1 MKRQQRGVAL
11 ITAVLMVALATI
23 IAVGIGFKG
32 YLQQRRAFTVF
43 ALDQGFQVA
52 LGAEAMAADT
62 LMNADLKQ
70 TDLAQRW
77 ATPIN
82 NLPIDGGGAVGEL
95 SGQLEDMTG
104 RFNLNLLAEPANPN
118 DPAQKKKQQD
128 TIEQFR
134 RILTMA
140 KLEVEWADKIVDWI
154 DADTNANGAY
164 GAEDDVYTGQTPA
177 YHTANR
183 RITRVS
189 EILALP
195 DFGYERYRK
204 LEPLVSALPADAL
217 INVCTAPGIVL
228 DSFSATQSQYGRDA
242 EWLTKQRA
250 NGCFPDKKTLATA
263 LPAEEQARV
272 NELTAVTSSY
282 FRVTVVVTI
291 GSNQFTLYSLLKRD
305 AAGVRPVTRSFGTT

>member
-1 MKRQQRGVAL
+1 
-11 ITAVLMVALATI
+11 VLMVALATM

-43 ALDQGFQVA
+43 AMDQGFQVA
-52 LGAEAMAADT
+52 LGMEAGAAHL
-62 LMNADLKQ
+62 LMESVKNPTTNTTQ
-70 TDLAQRW
+70 PWAQ
-77 ATPIN
+77 PIRN
-82 NLPIDGGGAVGEL
+82 FAIDEYGEV
-95 SGQLEDMTG
+95 SGDLEDMTG

-128 TIEQFR
+128 TIEQFK

-140 KLEVEWADKIVDWI
+140 QLETEWADKIVDWI
-154 DADTNANGAY
+154 DADTNASGAY

-189 EILALP
+189 EILALA

-204 LEPLVSALPADAL
+204 LEPLVTALPADAL

-242 EWLTKQRA
+242 EWLVKQRA
-250 NGCFPDKKTLATA
+250 NGCFPDKKTLASA
-263 LPAEEQARV
+263 LPADEQARV
-272 NELTAVTSSY
+272 NELTAETSSY
-282 FRVTVVVTI
+282 FRATVVVTI

-305 AAGVRPVTRSFGTT
+305 AAGVRPITRSFGTP